1 MTGPGIVGLWRSR
14 LGCLQVYNRNWGSA
28 VYEVWS
34 QGPISKV
41 ESAVIGFRDPTLEI
55 VIVNIPDPT
64 EARRQDSLGLDR
76 PNLAGQGQAM
86 AVEGEALKE
95 GALIKQAQ
103 RASAGEGPEEI
114 TNEEVTDLLTVETAM
129 TASVDRPKE
138 GRAAPG
144 TAIEAALATG
154 VDEEALDRCTK
165 RRVAPSKAHI
175 KATETVMWAGYS
187 RYMPS
192 GLLGLNTNS
201 SSLVCRPSLFD
212 RLLSLSLFSS
222 AVRYSRFFCAF
233 VQYAYRWQR
242 GGY

>member
-14 LGCLQVYNRNWGSA
+14 PGCLQVYNRNWGSA

-34 QGPISKV
+34 QGPILKV

-55 VIVNIPDPT
+55 VIINIPDLT
-64 EARRQDSLGLDR
+64 EARQDSLGLDR

-95 GALIKQAQ
+95 GAPIEQAQ
-103 RASAGEGPEEI
+103 RASAREGPEEI

-144 TAIEAALATG
+144 TAIEAGLATG

-165 RRVAPSKAHI
+165 RRVAPSEAHI
-175 KATETVMWAGYS
+175 KATETVIWAGYS
-187 RYMPS
+187 KIH
-192 GLLGLNTNS
+192 
-201 SSLVCRPSLFD
+201 
-212 RLLSLSLFSS
+212 
-222 AVRYSRFFCAF
+222 AF
-233 VQYAYRWQR
+233 RAPRIEHKLI
-242 GGY
+242 